1 MKDSKRLLWTARACM
16 IIALVGI
23 SITSYYFY
31 APYVYPSLWRQ
42 IGQPLAHVVEYGG
55 ALLFLTVFTFIW
67 PVTGGIIATLYGMV
81 QILIFA
87 SGRPYPLV
95 PTPANIP
102 LYVLF
107 ITGGIL
113 YMIWGLPRQRLYA
126 GHSFLKRTRWAAR
139 IAAILPIVLT
149 IFIYWLIYPS
159 PFLLGAIPGLITA
172 GIAWFWPAPGGFLM
186 LLLTIP
192 GFYALFESNYDFSMK
207 LPAYILCLIFIASGF
222 LHIIIAWREK
232 RLRAG

>member
-1 MKDSKRLLWTARACM
+1 M

-42 IGQPLAHVVEYGG
+42 IGQPMAHVIEYGG
-55 ALLFLTVFTFIW
+55 TLLFLTVFTFIW
-67 PVTGGIIATLYGMV
+67 PVTGGISATLYGTV

-95 PTPANIP
+95 PTPANVP

-107 ITGGIL
+107 IAGGIL

-159 PFLLGAIPGLITA
+159 PFLLGTIPGLITA

-186 LLLTIP
+186 LLPTVP
-192 GFYALFESNYDFSMK
+192 GFYALFESNYDFTMK
-207 LPAYILCLIFIASGF
+207 LPAYILCGIFIASGF